1 MSPAWVSN
9 PRPPAQQTEALP
21 TDWTIVFCAR
31 SRPKREQKYTTKNF
45 VEFRNHSP
53 QLTTPQTLSLP
64 DRHAY
69 SMFLVVS
76 VVKITYLPQ
85 WLPLFQYCR
94 KRTDRIHDYF
104 WLFHSGCFYN
114 RVQGYMY
121 FLSWSPDISWLPG
134 FQYCRKRTDRWPGIS
149 SGVHFHQL
157 QSFMA
162 LLTIFPIFPNL

>member
-104 WLFHSGCFYN
+104 WLSHWVVVSITEFKVTCTFLAGRQTFL
-114 RVQGYMY
+114 GYLV
-121 FLSWSPDISWLPG
+121 FNIADKELIVALVSLPVFIFIS
-134 FQYCRKRTDRWPGIS
+134 FN
-149 SGVHFHQL
+149 
-157 QSFMA
+157 
-162 LLTIFPIFPNL
+162 LL